1 MSLQDLESLKT
12 EVNFQMVSK
21 LKRTKNP
28 TRVFKVLINDNL
40 KRHLK
45 DRFRLN
51 GRYRLASEFIQDFDI
66 LTKRSMA
73 LNSYCNVENGSF
85 QLMVNNNRRANYFE
99 VENGKMVLFIK
110 YFFSNANNL
119 KITFKR

>member
-1 MSLQDLESLKT
+1 MAD
-12 EVNFQMVSK
+12 
-21 LKRTKNP
+21 
-28 TRVFKVLINDNL
+28 
-40 KRHLK
+40 
-45 DRFRLN
+45 
-51 GRYRLASEFIQDFDI
+51 RLASEFIKDFDV
-66 LTKRSMA
+66 LAKRNMA
-73 LNSYCNVENGSF
+73 LNSYCNEENGSF

>member
-1 MSLQDLESLKT
+1 MSIQDLESLKN

-28 TRVFKVLINDNL
+28 TKVLINDNL
-40 KRHLK
+40 KKNLK

-73 LNSYCNVENGSF
+73 LNSFCNVENGSF

-110 YFFSNANNL
+110 FFFL
-119 KITFKR
+119 MQII